1 MDVYAYEISVKFDK
15 ETTGIGGKKINNI
28 GMLER
33 LKFLPP
39 GVPRADDLSDFQVGL
54 DEFFS
59 VSDARKSSS

>member
-39 GVPRADDLSDFQVGL
+39 GVPFNN
-54 DEFFS
+54 
-59 VSDARKSSS
+59 KSR